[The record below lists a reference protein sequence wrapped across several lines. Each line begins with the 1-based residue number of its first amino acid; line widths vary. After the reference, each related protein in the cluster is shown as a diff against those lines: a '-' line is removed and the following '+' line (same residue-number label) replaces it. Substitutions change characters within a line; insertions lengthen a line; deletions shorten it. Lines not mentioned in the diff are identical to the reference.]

1 MFFLIW
7 GIKFLH
13 STNVS
18 IMNFKQKIYFFSQT
32 KTDGDQS
39 MPEILGGKGANL
51 AEMCKLGLP
60 VPPGFTLATRLCN
73 DFLKN
78 KKLSLSLKKN
88 IKKHVKKT
96 EGVVGASFG
105 GKNPL
110 LLSVRSGAP
119 VSMPGM
125 METVLNVGLTSKTI
139 PHLIV
144 RSGSERFA
152 YDSYRRLIMMYAD
165 VVMEKALGL
174 NKSNTEVRIKME
186 NLLKEMKKKKKY
198 KDDSSVS
205 AKHWKE
211 LSFKYLALIKKDFGV
226 EFPDDPYS
234 QLFGAIEAVFSS
246 WNGKRAQEY
255 RAFENIPDAM
265 GTAVS
270 VQAMVFGN
278 LGEGCGTGVAFTRN
292 PSTGEN
298 KFYGEWLQN
307 AQGEDVVAGTRTPHP
322 ILAESGLKNSL
333 EKTMPA
339 AFLELDRTRKQLE
352 KHFDDMQ
359 DIEFTIQD
367 HKLWMLQTRTGKR
380 TGIAA
385 VKIATDMV
393 GERLISKKT
402 ALSRVCPNQI
412 YESLLKNIEPD
423 SLVEEKALGAGLPAG
438 PGASCGAVVFSA
450 EKAEELGRAGK
461 SVILVREETSPE
473 DIRGMHYSDGILTSR
488 GGLTSHA
495 ALVARG
501 WGKSCVVGCQT
512 LHINKNMLSGSVGDT
527 KIKEGDWITLS
538 GSTGEIFKGRLPL
551 FQNPLSRSGPLNE
564 LLSWADHTRKLK
576 IRTNADTPEDC
587 KKALGFGAEGIG
599 LCRTEH
605 MFFDEKRVRGFRK
618 MILSDDKKSRV
629 SHLANLLP
637 FQTKDFYNILKVM
650 ESKPVTVRLLDPPL
664 HEFITIQDKEVELLA
679 LDLKQ
684 TKSSVLARIEFLKE
698 SNPMLGHRGC
708 RLGISYPEITEMQ
721 ARALLGAGMKL
732 KKEGFNPNIEI
743 MIPLVSHINEFV
755 NQKNV
760 VDGVYKELLGAR
772 GVSLKYRVGT
782 MIEVPRACL
791 IAEEIAQHADFFSF
805 GTNDLTQTTFGFS
818 RDDTGSF
825 FESYFESN
833 ILPGDPFEKIDKD
846 GVGRLM
852 SIAVSGGRKTKKT
865 ISIGICG
872 EHGGEPDSIRFCSEL
887 GLNYVSCSPFRIP
900 IARLA
905 AAQVEL

>member
-1 MFFLIW
+1 
-7 GIKFLH
+7 
-13 STNVS
+13 
-18 IMNFKQKIYFFSQT
+18 MNFKQKIYFFSQT

-139 PHLIV
+139 PHLVV

-186 NLLKEMKKKKKY
+186 RLLKEMKKKKKY

-307 AQGEDVVAGTRTPHP
+307 AQGEDVVAGIRTPHP

-402 ALSRVCPNQI
+402 ALSRVRPNQI

-423 SLVEEKALGAGLPAG
+423 SLIGAKALGTGLPAG

>member
-105 GKNPL
+105 GENPL

-186 NLLKEMKKKKKY
+186 RLLKEMKKKKKY

-307 AQGEDVVAGTRTPHP
+307 AQGEDVVAGIRTPHP

-393 GERLISKKT
+393 RERLISKKT
-402 ALSRVCPNQI
+402 ALSRVRPNQI

-423 SLVEEKALGAGLPAG
+423 SLVGAKVLGIGLPAG

-450 EKAEELGRAGK
+450 EKAEELGKTGK

-473 DIRGMHYSDGILTSR
+473 DIRGMHYSGGILTSR

-637 FQTKDFYNILKVM
+637 FQTKDFYNILRVM
-650 ESKPVTVRLLDPPL
+650 GSKPVTVRLLDPPL

-684 TKSSVLARIEFLKE
+684 TKSSILARIEFLKE

-905 AAQVEL
+905 AAQVEI